1 MTDKLTT
8 EDVLRKLNADLE
20 AQVLEMEG
28 DIASALTK
36 LNIAKGQASERARR
50 IRELSRAKEY
60 WRKRCVDLEEQIEA
74 DDVDFMRVLHARE
87 VEKLKVRIDHLEGLC
102 WKLRG
107 ENEQLR
113 ELVKEMYFD
122 LCTAR
127 PSMTV
132 FEEAN
137 PYMKKLEQL
146 GFLDG
151 EQND

>member
-36 LNIAKGQASERARR
+36 LNIARVQASERAMR
-50 IRELSRAKEY
+50 IRQLSRDKEY

-87 VEKLKVRIDHLEGLC
+87 AEKLRKLCRDMYAAIDSARGVYLEKDKYADRMEELGL
-102 WKLRG
+102 L
-107 ENEQLR
+107 
-113 ELVKEMYFD
+113 
-122 LCTAR
+122 
-127 PSMTV
+127 
-132 FEEAN
+132 EE
-137 PYMKKLEQL
+137 K
-146 GFLDG
+146 
-151 EQND
+151 